1 MALLPGDLLVATS
14 ADPLQPLSGGVFALC
29 LPSPCWEPC
38 AGQGPLH
45 GRLAS
50 SWLSPPLPP
59 ATYPLAVLQ
68 GVGLI
73 LGITSLAE
81 FLEKFGILL
90 SDFPFKASSAT
101 GQERSAVTG
110 HHGQVVV
117 LSALWAEP
125 GLVFQRG
132 DSQAAALRSDE
143 CRVSLQHPG
152 SSAVPPRRG
161 AGARS
166 RRQRQLQGHGPGV
179 RQAQGRRGACAFPA
193 FLLWAPFALG
203 TSPRCLF

>member
-1 MALLPGDLLVATS
+1 MALPPGDLLVATS

-29 LPSPCWEPC
+29 LPSPCWELC
-38 AGQGPLH
+38 AGRGPLH

-101 GQERSAVTG
+101 GQEAIGR
-110 HHGQVVV
+110 HG
-117 LSALWAEP
+117 SPRASR
-125 GLVFQRG
+125 GLVGPLGRTW
-132 DSQAAALRSDE
+132 A
-143 CRVSLQHPG
+143 C
-152 SSAVPPRRG
+152 VPARRL
-161 AGARS
+161 AG
-166 RRQRQLQGHGPGV
+166 
-179 RQAQGRRGACAFPA
+179 CC
-193 FLLWAPFALG
+193 
-203 TSPRCLF
+203 SPV